1 MIIMTYLNNTSYCF
15 VSFEKNELHFFS
27 LFTYWQIATMQIQLE
42 SLQPELV
49 KSSEET
55 ERMITVIEKESAEVE
70 ATTKIVKADE
80 AVANEQASSSK
91 ALKDECEAELAE
103 AIPALEAAQAALDT
117 LKVERNSHFFIFFFI
132 FFEGCFY

>member
-1 MIIMTYLNNTSYCF
+1 MIIMTYLNNTSCCF
-15 VSFEKNELHFFS
+15 VSFEKKKIHFFFS
-27 LFTYWQIATMQIQLE
+27 IFTYWQIATMQIQLE

-70 ATTKIVKADE
+70 ATTRIVKADE

-117 LKVERNSHFFIFFFI
+117 LKVERNNHFLFRFFFL
-132 FFEGCFY
+132 FSFP